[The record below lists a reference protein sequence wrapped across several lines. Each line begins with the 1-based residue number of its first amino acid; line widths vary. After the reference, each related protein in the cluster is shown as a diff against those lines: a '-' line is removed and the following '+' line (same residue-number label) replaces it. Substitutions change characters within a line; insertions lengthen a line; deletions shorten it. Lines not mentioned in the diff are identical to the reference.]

1 MQMQTQHRPAF
12 NRQHVERVLFSAA
25 APEIVIY
32 PFKRSSTTRLRYMA
46 FTVALA
52 SIENQL
58 NVVDKLLLIVR
69 RINGALVSTSE
80 LRAFLNRTN
89 AGVLQF
95 IVEAVTAAYAEWQT
109 YFQSELAAYVE
120 TSFSKF
126 QWEIAQ
132 SIGIE
137 TLMRPPLSAEQRM
150 WIAFASVT
158 HKNAEK
164 QFFLDIVE
172 NLKPWFNIDLF
183 RDYEKMKKTKKTNV
197 AYDTARVQMLD
208 GSFGLPS
215 ADRQIIDDLEAA
227 QQQQHKRTPVED
239 LDIVR

>member
-1 MQMQTQHRPAF
+1 M
-12 NRQHVERVLFSAA
+12 S
-25 APEIVIY
+25 
-32 PFKRSSTTRLRYMA
+32 
-46 FTVALA
+46 FTVSLA
-52 SIENQL
+52 YVEDQT
-58 NVVDKLLLIVR
+58 NVVNKLVKIIR
-69 RINGALVSTSE
+69 RINDSPIATPDLCYFLSNSSAEVLHFMILSVSK
-80 LRAFLNRTN
+80 
-89 AGVLQF
+89 
-95 IVEAVTAAYAEWQT
+95 AYAEWQT
-109 YFQSELAAYVE
+109 YFQTELIDYVE

-137 TLMRPPLSAEQRM
+137 TLMTPPLSMEQRM
-150 WIAFASVT
+150 WIAFASVK

-208 GSFGLPS
+208 GSFGIPA
-215 ADRQIIDDLEAA
+215 ADRQILDALEST
-227 QQQQHKRTPVED
+227 QQQKHTPVED

>member
-1 MQMQTQHRPAF
+1 MKPTQRPQF
-12 NRQHVERVLFSAA
+12 NRQHVEKVLFSAA
-25 APEIVIY
+25 APEVVIY
-32 PFKRSSTTRLRYMA
+32 PFRRSCSTRLNRMA
-46 FTVALA
+46 FTVALTFVEDQ
-52 SIENQL
+52 S
-58 NVVDKLLLIVR
+58 NVVDKLVKIIR
-69 RINGALVSTSE
+69 QINGARVTPVD
-80 LRAFLNRTN
+80 LRMFLSQSN

-95 IVEAVTAAYAEWQT
+95 VVAAVTSAYAEWQT
-109 YFQSELAAYVE
+109 YFQHELTAYVE

-137 TLMRPPLSAEQRM
+137 TLMTTPLSMEQRM

-172 NLKPWFNIDLF
+172 NLKPWFNIDLY

-197 AYDTARVQMLD
+197 AYDSARVQMLD
-208 GSFGLPS
+208 GSFGVPS
-215 ADRQIIDDLEAA
+215 ADRQILDALEDA
-227 QQQQHKRTPVED
+227 QQQKHTPVED